1 MNARTRKG
9 LAAAAVAFGLLWPA
23 AARANDPATAQM
35 LFDQARK
42 LMAQERYAEACPKLE
57 ESQKLDPAG
66 GTLLHLA
73 VCREREGRI
82 ATAWALYSDALS
94 QAKRDKRPDRAKFS
108 QERIDVLGPRLPKMR
123 VRVAPANRSLQ
134 GFRLTRDE
142 LAVGEAQW
150 GEAIPVDPGARV
162 MKAQADGRKTWTF
175 KVDVPNQPNEVTVD
189 VPELEIDPNAN
200 DAANATRPEKPDEK
214 KKTVSYEEAT
224 RGDTQR
230 TLGIVAGGIGLAGI
244 GVGAVFGLL
253 SISKKNAADDQCRGP
268 ELNLCT
274 QKGVDDGNTAVTFGN
289 VSTIAFIAGAAFAA
303 GGAVLYFTAPDATT
317 PVAVSPAVGPNTAG
331 LTLSARFR

>member
-1 MNARTRKG
+1 MTRRG
-9 LAAAAVAFGLLWPA
+9 LAITAVTIGLAWPSL
-23 AARANDPATAQM
+23 ARANDPATAQM

-42 LMAQERYAEACPKLE
+42 LMAQDRYAEACPKLE

-94 QAKRDKRPDRAKFS
+94 QAKRDKRADRSKFA

-123 VRVAPANRSLQ
+123 VRVAPANRTMP
-134 GFRLTRDE
+134 GFKLTRDD

-150 GEAIPVDPGARV
+150 AESVPVDPGARV
-162 MKAQADGRKTWTF
+162 MKAQAEGRKTWTM
-175 KVDVPNQPNEVTVD
+175 KVDVPTEPKEVTVE
-189 VPELEIDPNAN
+189 VPELEIDPHP
-200 DAANATRPEKPDEK
+200 PETGPTTGPKPEEK
-214 KKTVSYEEAT
+214 KKNVSYEDAT

-230 TLGIVAGGIGLAGI
+230 TLGLAAAGVGVVGF
-244 GVGAVFGLL
+244 GVGAIFGLI
-253 SISKKNAADDQCRGP
+253 SISKKNAADEVCRGQER
-268 ELNLCT
+268 ELCPP
-274 QKGVDDGNTAVTFGN
+274 QGVEDGDAAIQAGN

-303 GGAVLYFTAPDATT
+303 GGAVLYFTAPDAAT
-317 PVAVSPAVGPNTAG
+317 PVAIAPTFGPNAAALS
-331 LTLSARFR
+331 LTARFR